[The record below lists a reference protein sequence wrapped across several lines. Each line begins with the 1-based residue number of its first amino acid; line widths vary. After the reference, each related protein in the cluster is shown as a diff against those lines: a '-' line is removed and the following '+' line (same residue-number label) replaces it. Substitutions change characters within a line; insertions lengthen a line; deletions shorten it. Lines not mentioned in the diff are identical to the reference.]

1 MVTLR
6 SSTSH
11 LVLTLAATCVHLA
24 AWANE
29 EPSAPPRTL
38 MRLPGWIESLG
49 EDQARPAVESRI
61 GIGTPAPIEALEPQ
75 PADRRGV
82 ARPVADWSAT
92 PPGAAPTVMPVAA
105 PATPAPAASSSPASS
120 FRRWITERVATLPKP
135 TEPASPADVA

>member
-11 LVLTLAATCVHLA
+11 LVLILAATCVHLA
-24 AWANE
+24 ARANE

-49 EDQARPAVESRI
+49 EDQARPAAES
-61 GIGTPAPIEALEPQ
+61 GSEIGTPAPIGALEPQ
-75 PADRRGV
+75 PADRRGF

-92 PPGAAPTVMPVAA
+92 PPGAAPPVMPVAA
-105 PATPAPAASSSPASS
+105 PATPAPALTPS
-120 FRRWITERVATLPKP
+120 
-135 TEPASPADVA
+135 ADHPPVPG

>member
-1 MVTLR
+1 MPSAALDPWGRGLYRPRRFRSFARLPITRAVFVPFQGDPLVVTLR

-49 EDQARPAVESRI
+49 EDQA
-61 GIGTPAPIEALEPQ
+61 
-75 PADRRGV
+75 
-82 ARPVADWSAT
+82 
-92 PPGAAPTVMPVAA
+92 
-105 PATPAPAASSSPASS
+105 
-120 FRRWITERVATLPKP
+120 
-135 TEPASPADVA
+135 